1 MAIRRPLWLTVR
13 SYLTDRVQRI
23 QWGSC
28 ISEPY
33 AIPSGVPQGGLLS
46 PLLFVICINKLLMGS
61 LPGLTQKALDSVADW
76 GQEFSLTMNGAKT
89 KDMVISARRQDN
101 IPSPPS
107 PIISGQNI
115 SRVTTFKLLG
125 HKIGSAV
132 RVKTAAAKM

>member
-1 MAIRRPLWLTVR
+1 MDKYTQSKLCTQTKDSV
-13 SYLTDRVQRI
+13 
-23 QWGSC
+23 GSC

-89 KDMVISARRQDN
+89 KDMVISARRQT
-101 IPSPPS
+101 ISLLHLLRSFLAKTLVESPLSNCLEFRSHCSSALS
-107 PIISGQNI
+107 PIACTMQ
-115 SRVTTFKLLG
+115 R
-125 HKIGSAV
+125 
-132 RVKTAAAKM
+132 